1 MLDAV
6 VYENNET
13 FAFGYRAIDDKVPTA
28 SGVYTIFTSRRW
40 LYVGESDDMKQ
51 SLFGHLNA
59 PSKCLARR
67 GSLSF
72 SFEVIAPEQR
82 VDRQRLLI
90 AALAPA
96 CNPQT

>member
-1 MLDAV
+1 
-6 VYENNET
+6 
-13 FAFGYRAIDDKVPTA
+13 
-28 SGVYTIFTSRRW
+28 
-40 LYVGESDDMKQ
+40 
-51 SLFGHLNA
+51 LFGHLNA